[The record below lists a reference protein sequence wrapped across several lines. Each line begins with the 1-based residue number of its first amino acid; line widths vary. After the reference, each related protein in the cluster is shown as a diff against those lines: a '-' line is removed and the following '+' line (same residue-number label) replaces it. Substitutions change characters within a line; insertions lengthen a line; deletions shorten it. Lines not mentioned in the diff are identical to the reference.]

1 VPTALSHPAV
11 PLAIGL
17 GLGRGRVSGRLLAA
31 GAAASMLPD
40 ADVLAF
46 RFGIPYAAE
55 FGHRGFTHSL
65 AFAAAVAIVGGLG
78 HRTLRAGFFTSTCF
92 LFAATASHPLLD
104 VLTDGGLGAALLWP
118 FSPERFF
125 APVRPIHVAPL
136 SWRALFSVRG
146 VAVITSE
153 VKWVWLPSAGL
164 AAGLACLRT
173 RGWRAAFPA
182 APNSLKVRRPA
193 APPPPR

>member
-11 PLAIGL
+11 PLALGL
-17 GLGRGRVSGRLLAA
+17 GLGSGHVSGRLLAA

-46 RFGIPYAAE
+46 RFGIPYAAQ

-78 HRTLRAGFFTSTCF
+78 HRALRAGFFTSACF

-104 VLTDGGLGAALLWP
+104 AFTDGGLGAALLWP

-125 APVRPIHVAPL
+125 APLRPIHVAPL
-136 SWRALFSVRG
+136 SWKALFSARG
-146 VAVITSE
+146 VAVIASE
-153 VKWVWLPSAGL
+153 LEWVWLPCAALAVGL
-164 AAGLACLRT
+164 TCLRS
-173 RGWRAAFPA
+173 WRAGFPA
-182 APNSLKVRRPA
+182 APDSLSR
-193 APPPPR
+193 